1 MQTDFQTRYNQ
12 ALNAIPAP
20 GGAGCHTHLL
30 KVANYGILSGIEPE
44 QLHRDI
50 RQSIPQGSR
59 FVPDKEIHEA
69 IKKAASDIEIK
80 SDYRGSYKFNIC
92 IPEKPKQI
100 ILADYTQKLID
111 RAADVD
117 EVDLWELSPCRLLD
131 DPAGD
136 WRLLIEMLFN
146 PDDYIFIGSLYDTDL
161 RAAEAVLM
169 NKEPAGQYI
178 CPNPFNPQGK
188 RQDSDVVEFR
198 YCIVE
203 FDNIPLDQQLK
214 FWAMIPLPVAAL
226 IFTGNKSIHA
236 LLKLSGIN
244 SLEDWQQV
252 VKNELYTKRLAPLGV
267 DTACGNPSR
276 TTRTPSVP
284 RGDNYQRLL
293 YLNPEPNGKAIID
306 SRI

>member
-1 MQTDFQTRYNQ
+1 MKTDFTDRYRT
-12 ALNAIPAP
+12 ALGSIPAP
-20 GGAGCHTHLL
+20 GGAGCHTALL
-30 KVANYGILSGIEPE
+30 SVANYGILSGIEPE

-50 RQSIPQGSR
+50 RTAIPQGGR

-117 EVDLWELSPCRLLD
+117 EAYIWELSPVRLTD
-131 DPAGD
+131 DPLND
-136 WRLLIEMLFN
+136 WRLLIEMLFK
-146 PDDYIFIGSLYDTDL
+146 PSDFVFIGDLYSTQI

-169 NKEPAGQYI
+169 DKEPAGMYI

-203 FDNIPLDQQLK
+203 FDNIPIDQQLK

-236 LLKLSGIN
+236 LIELSGIN
-244 SLEDWQQV
+244 SLEDWNRI
-252 VKNELYTKRLAPLGV
+252 VKAELYSKRLAPLGV

-284 RGDNYQRLL
+284 RGDNMQKLL